1 MHLSNA
7 SAEELLFFGRRSVGA
22 PLLVGMAFVAVSVVP
37 WVAPGPLNLARAL
50 AGVSSA
56 VIAAVLLRAGWP
68 RARRVSLRLRD
79 GKILADKASYALDLA
94 RGFALTATPAT
105 EPGVLYRVE
114 LAVEGAEPPLVLLE
128 GRKPDVLLNEL
139 RRALEFFPAPVAA
152 GWGLPADPA
161 QWSLSAPHRP
171 LSFRPPTPEAIEIV
185 TRGIAGARD
194 VGLTVIGC
202 GLGTAAIMVL
212 EVSARLGHGDAPL
225 FLDIALPIFTLTL
238 VFTVAAA
245 ILSYGARV
253 TVSDRIEGRVTV
265 FGITLRRDS
274 IDPQTLRGVYLVSP
288 RGNEPEH
295 VLFDT
300 DAGALALPAAGRGAL
315 DLKNVLGSVLQ
326 APQ

>member
-7 SAEELLFFGRRSVGA
+7 SAEELLFCGRRSIGS

-37 WVAPGPLNLARAL
+37 WVAPGPLNLARVL

-56 VIAAVLLRAGWP
+56 AIAAVLLRIGWP

-79 GKILADKASYALDLA
+79 GKILVDNASYALDKV
-94 RGFALTATPAT
+94 RGFALTATPRSD
-105 EPGVLYRVE
+105 PGALYRVE

-128 GRKPDVLLNEL
+128 GRTPDVLLNDL

-152 GWGLPADPA
+152 GWGLPAHPA
-161 QWSLSAPHRP
+161 PWSSNAGHRP
-171 LSFRPPTPEAIEIV
+171 LSFRPPRPEAIEIV
-185 TRGIAGARD
+185 TRGIAGARE

-202 GLGTAAIMVL
+202 GLGAAAIMVL
-212 EVSARLGHGDAPL
+212 EVSARLKHGDAPL
-225 FLDIALPIFTLTL
+225 FLDIALPIFTVAL
-238 VFTVAAA
+238 VFAVGAA

-265 FGITLRRDS
+265 LGMTLRRDS

-288 RGNEPEH
+288 RGDEPEH
-295 VLFDT
+295 ALFDT

-326 APQ
+326 AS